1 MGGERSD
8 WLGLVVL
15 PGLCKHVRDPAPGL
29 AETLLRTCEDA
40 RALVRRQPSAG
51 GGVALTEAV
60 LQEKLD
66 NVRGAVM

>member
-29 AETLLRTCEDA
+29 ADA
-40 RALVRRQPSAG
+40 GSGMDINGPA
-51 GGVALTEAV
+51 
-60 LQEKLD
+60 
-66 NVRGAVM
+66 